1 MKKKKIKIIFTGGT
15 GRFGKILKK
24 IKTSYDLYFPSR
36 NELDITNLKK
46 LKNYT
51 KKIKPKFL
59 IHAAAL
65 SRPMKNHDKDI
76 TKSIDTNIIGTS
88 NIVKICSK
96 FKIKLVYFS
105 TNYVYPAKT
114 GNYTEKEPVLPH
126 NRYGWSK
133 LGGEA
138 AVHMY
143 KNSLILRI
151 CMTERPFAYDK
162 AFANMKTNF
171 IYNDEIAKILF
182 KLIKLKGV
190 LNVGGKSQSIF
201 NFAKKSNPKVKKIFV
216 KKKQLK
222 TFPLNS
228 TMNISKFKKF
238 LK

>member
-15 GRFGKILKK
+15 GRFGQTLKK
-24 IKTSYDLYFPSR
+24 VRTNYDLYFPSR

-46 LKNYT
+46 LENYT

-65 SRPMKNHDKDI
+65 SRPMKNHDKNI

-88 NIVKICSK
+88 NVVKICSK
-96 FKIKLVYFS
+96 FKIKLVYLS
-105 TNYVYPAKT
+105 TNYVYPVKA
-114 GNYTEKEPVLPH
+114 GNYSEKDPVLPR

-138 AVHMY
+138 AVQMY
-143 KNSLILRI
+143 ENSLILRI
-151 CMTERPFAYDK
+151 CMTERPFAYDR

-171 IYNDEIAKILF
+171 MYHDEIAKILF

-201 NFAKKSNPKVKKIFV
+201 NFAKITNPKVKKIFV
-216 KKKQLK
+216 KKKQIK
-222 TFPLNS
+222 IFPLNS
-228 TMNISKFKKF
+228 TMNVSKFKKF
-238 LK
+238 L

>member
-1 MKKKKIKIIFTGGT
+1 VKKKKIKIIFTGGS

-24 IKTSYDLYFPSR
+24 IKTNYDLYFPSR
-36 NELDITNLKK
+36 NEFDITNLKK
-46 LKNYT
+46 LENFT
-51 KKIKPKFL
+51 KKVKPKFL

-105 TNYVYPAKT
+105 TNYVYPAKK
-114 GNYTEKEPVLPH
+114 GNYDEEDPILPH

-151 CMTERPFAYDK
+151 CMTERPFAYNK

-171 IYNDEIAKILF
+171 IFHDEIAKNLF

-201 NFAKKSNPKVKKIFV
+201 NFAKLSNPKVKKIFV
-216 KKKQLK
+216 KRKQIK

>member
-24 IKTSYDLYFPSR
+24 IRSSYDLYFPSR

-46 LKNYT
+46 LENYA

-65 SRPMKNHDKDI
+65 SRPMKNHDKNI

-114 GNYTEKEPVLPH
+114 GNYTEKDPVLPR

-151 CMTERPFAYDK
+151 CMTERPFAYNK

-171 IYNDEIAKILF
+171 IYHDEIAKILF
-182 KLIKLKGV
+182 KLIKLKGI

-201 NFAKKSNPKVKKIFV
+201 NFAKISNPNVKKIFV

-228 TMNISKFKKF
+228 TMNILKFKKF
-238 LK
+238 LR